1 MAEGVKEMFEGFEK
15 TQIDGEGCRINL
27 VRGGSGPPLLM
38 LHGYPQNHVEWHK
51 VAPKLS
57 ERFTVVCPDLRGYGD
72 SEKPPSSDD
81 DLWTY
86 CKRASANDQVAV
98 MKALGFDT
106 FHIVGHDRGVR
117 VGLRLALDHP
127 DSVLSLTNLDVVPSM
142 EAFENMDASLAF
154 SWFHWHLM
162 RQPYPLPETVF
173 GADPKLFLDF
183 FLDTWTAVP
192 GSFTDEAYAEYL
204 RCFSDPE
211 TVRTM
216 CADYRG
222 VALDLEHDNED
233 RGKLLSCP
241 VLVLWGGK
249 MLKRPGWQTGKN
261 LDMMTVW
268 QQRAHDVRGK
278 PLDCGHFIPEE
289 RPDQLV
295 TELFTFLDDVRS

>member
-1 MAEGVKEMFEGFEK
+1 MFEGFEK

-27 VRGGSGPPLLM
+27 VHGGSGPPLLM

-51 VAPKLS
+51 VAPKLA
-57 ERFTVVCPDLRGYGD
+57 ERFTVVCPDLRRYGD

-86 CKRASANDQVAV
+86 CKRASANDQVSV

-127 DSVLSLTNLDVVPSM
+127 DSVLSLTNLDVVPSL

-173 GADPKLFLDF
+173 SADPKLFPRHVD
-183 FLDTWTAVP
+183 
-192 GSFTDEAYAEYL
+192 S
-204 RCFSDPE
+204 
-211 TVRTM
+211 
-216 CADYRG
+216 
-222 VALDLEHDNED
+222 
-233 RGKLLSCP
+233 
-241 VLVLWGGK
+241 
-249 MLKRPGWQTGKN
+249 
-261 LDMMTVW
+261 
-268 QQRAHDVRGK
+268 RARQFHR
-278 PLDCGHFIPEE
+278 
-289 RPDQLV
+289 
-295 TELFTFLDDVRS
+295 